1 MTSPSAG
8 DAMVRTPLVRDRS
21 TTVGQARAFFDS
33 DHVHMLLLTDSGRVG
48 EPLLG
53 TIVRDDLRTAHGA
66 TAAALDHAPLAGRT
80 VREDA
85 TLEEVREALRSLGG
99 RRLAVVDHSGRLSG
113 LLCLKRDGTGFC
125 SDDDVASRR
134 ADRGDPPAPGT

>member
-21 TTVGQARAFFDS
+21 TTVEQARAFFDS
-33 DHVHMLLLTDSGRVG
+33 DHVHMLLITPTGHVG

-53 TIVRDDLRTAHGA
+53 TVVRDDLLAHDVSG
-66 TAAALDHAPLAGRT
+66 TEVLEHARLTGRT
-80 VREDA
+80 VHEDA
-85 TLEEVREALRSLGG
+85 TLEEVRQALQSAGG
-99 RRLAVVDHSGRLSG
+99 RRLAVVDHAGRLSG

-125 SDDDVASRR
+125 SDADVASRR
-134 ADRGDPPAPGT
+134 ADRDDPPAPRT